1 MDESLIMEK
10 LRALRE
16 RFKKALMLQR
26 ILLWLFHGSA
36 CTAVILVLFKLSGIT
51 VTVTP
56 YLFYS
61 MIPLILALVIPCITF
76 FVQKI
81 PLIKVALLA
90 DERLQMKERLSTV
103 LEWIEHK
110 KKRTLMFKG
119 LLKDT
124 AVNASQIK
132 PEKTFPVTVPR
143 LCRGFAVTVP
153 LIIVLL
159 LTPTWRVFAL
169 FPTPEEAQAIKTV
182 SRQLDNLAKNLENQK
197 TPETKSSEDIRKKA
211 RDLKKMAQDLKK
223 PSTGRK
229 EAIAKL
235 SSLRDRIKDERKKSV
250 ESRSVLDRLAQA
262 SSPRSSE
269 KDQKSLAQKL
279 KEMAQ
284 KLKDKNVDK
293 KTVEDIQSLLSR
305 MNESLRD
312 GDALKK
318 DLEEAL
324 KSLERNDGQNA
335 SEGLEKIA
343 QSLENMQSL
352 GDNEPQLKNLQKE
365 LSRLNDELSG
375 QNGEMNGSE
384 MSDNDNSNSGNAENG
399 DESLSQGQGKGGKSG
414 SSGNVKET
422 GGMEKKFQKGASNE
436 KRPADFGVGSTN
448 EEVKNK
454 QQEKSPDYVLDR
466 QKDKE
471 SNWKGIYERIYDP
484 KREAIDSA
492 GTTVKS
498 QVTGTRGVTG
508 SQELRGGIPK
518 AERHDADDRA
528 VYSSYKG
535 KAEEAINREKIP
547 KEYKSIVRN
556 YFKEI
561 DPSK

>member
-36 CTAVILVLFKLSGIT
+36 YTAVLLLVFKLSGVT
-51 VTVTP
+51 VTVMP
-56 YLFYS
+56 YLLYS
-61 MIPLILALVIPCITF
+61 MIPLILAILVPCGAF
-76 FVQKI
+76 FLQKI
-81 PLIKVALLA
+81 PLIKVALLT

-124 AVNASQIK
+124 AANASQIK

-143 LCRGFAVTVP
+143 PCRGFIVTVP

-159 LTPTWRVFAL
+159 FSPSWRVFSL
-169 FPTPEEAQAIKTV
+169 FPTPEEAQAITAV
-182 SRQLDNLAKNLENQK
+182 SRQLENLSKNLENQK
-197 TPETKSSEDIRKKA
+197 TPGADISEDIRKKA
-211 RDLKKMAQDLKK
+211 RDLKKMSQDLKK
-223 PSTGRK
+223 PSIGKK

-235 SSLRDRIKDERKKSV
+235 SSLRDRMKDERKKSV
-250 ESRSVLDRLAQA
+250 ESRSLLEKLAQA
-262 SSPRSSE
+262 SAPRSTE
-269 KDQKSLAQKL
+269 KDGTSLAK
-279 KEMAQ
+279 KIREMAQ
-284 KLKDKNVDK
+284 KLKDRNVDR
-293 KTVEDIQSLLSR
+293 KTIEEIQSLLSR
-305 MNESLRD
+305 MSEGLKD

-318 DLEEAL
+318 DLEEAM
-324 KSLERNDGQNA
+324 KSLEKNDVQSA
-335 SEGLEKIA
+335 SQQMEKIA
-343 QSLENMQSL
+343 QNLEKMQSL
-352 GDNEPQLKNLQKE
+352 ADNEPQLKNLQKE
-365 LSRLNDELSG
+365 LSRLNDELTG

-384 MSDNDNSNSGNAENG
+384 ISENEDSCSGNGENG
-399 DESLSQGQGKGGKSG
+399 DESISPDPGNGEKSG
-414 SSGNVKET
+414 SSGSVKET

-448 EEVKNK
+448 EEVKNR
-454 QQEKSPDYVLDR
+454 QQEESPDYVLNR

-471 SNWKGIYERIYDP
+471 SSWKGIYEKIYAP
-484 KREAIDSA
+484 KREDIDSA
-492 GTTVKS
+492 QTRVKGK
-498 QVTGTRGVTG
+498 VTGTRGVTAT
-508 SQELRGGIPK
+508 QELRGGLPK
-518 AERHDADDRA
+518 AERHDSDDRA

-535 KAEEAINREKIP
+535 RAEEAINREKIP
-547 KEYKSIVRN
+547 KEYKSIIRN

-561 DPSK
+561 DPSN